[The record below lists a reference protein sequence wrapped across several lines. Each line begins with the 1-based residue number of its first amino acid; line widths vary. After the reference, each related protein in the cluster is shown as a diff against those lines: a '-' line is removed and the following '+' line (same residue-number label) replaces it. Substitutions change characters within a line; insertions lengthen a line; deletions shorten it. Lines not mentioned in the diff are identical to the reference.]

1 MSAEDDEDEQEP
13 TRASPTALAE
23 TGVVEITPAAWSDSD
38 EIDDIDPYE
47 DPVRRNWL
55 ISGAIFAATAAVAGL
70 AAGGAFVFLRQ
81 ERGKTSVTTSTVLIA
96 SPPAPT
102 SAVVLPPPPTQSR
115 PPTPIELSATG
126 DSVYVSTKS
135 GKTACQ
141 VTVNTVSCIVRFVGR
156 TPIRYGVP
164 TNVVMI
170 TSGGIM
176 DWTVGD
182 GGQLQTHTLNY
193 GTLYHALGWTIT
205 PTSEGTTFTNDATGR
220 GMSVNV
226 DGARAF

>member
-1 MSAEDDEDEQEP
+1 MANQRRHICGDSRGCGTRGRRGVRLPPSGTRQDTRYDEHGVDRLP
-13 TRASPTALAE
+13 AST
-23 TGVVEITPAAWSDSD
+23 D
-38 EIDDIDPYE
+38 
-47 DPVRRNWL
+47 VRCR
-55 ISGAIFAATAAVAGL
+55 ATAATNA
-70 AAGGAFVFLRQ
+70 
-81 ERGKTSVTTSTVLIA
+81 K
-96 SPPAPT
+96 PT
-102 SAVVLPPPPTQSR
+102 
-115 PPTPIELSATG
+115 PTPIELSATG